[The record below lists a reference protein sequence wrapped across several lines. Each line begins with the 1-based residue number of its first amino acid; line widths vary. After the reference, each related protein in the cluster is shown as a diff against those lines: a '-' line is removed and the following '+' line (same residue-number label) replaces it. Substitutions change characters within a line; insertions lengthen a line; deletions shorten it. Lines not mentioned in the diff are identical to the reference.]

1 MFSGSTLELAMGVC
15 ILLGAVIGFLSG
27 ILMMM
32 CLNSNK
38 KKDDKTAPKPDQNM
52 MCMVTHG
59 GYHDSH
65 TYHTR
70 MCRSMFG
77 EPDSAGNKVQHD
89 FVQLELCKNCRY
101 LEQIAVR
108 RTKGE

>member
-1 MFSGSTLELAMGVC
+1 MGVF
-15 ILLGAVIGFLSG
+15 ILLGAVIGFLLG
-27 ILMMM
+27 ILMLM
-32 CLNSNK
+32 CLKSNN

-101 LEQIAVR
+101 LERIAVR